1 MQRLR
6 DVISELEEAAPRMPQ
21 DMPYQH
27 LQNALVMAR
36 SLLAD
41 MEAAAVVSV
50 QPITPDD
57 QVTAPDP
64 VTVPDP
70 VNL

>member
-41 MEAAAVVSV
+41 MEAASVVTV
-50 QPITPDD
+50 EPVTPVDP
-57 QVTAPDP
+57 VTTPDP
-64 VTVPDP
+64 V
-70 VNL
+70 LL

>member
-6 DVISELEEAAPRMPQ
+6 NVISELEEAAPRMPQ

-41 MEAAAVVSV
+41 MESASVVTV
-50 QPITPDD
+50 G
-57 QVTAPDP
+57 QVFEGDP
-64 VTVPDP
+64 VV
-70 VNL
+70 L